1 MPLYFLTVLLLCLH
15 AATPNPSYTWSATAD
30 SLQEATYKKFISANG
45 QYFIQNTS
53 GNTTFNY
60 WWNAHALDVLVD
72 GYQRTKNASYKP
84 RMTALL
90 SGVKITNGGALP
102 NEYYDDM
109 EWMALACLRAH
120 HATADTAFLAA
131 AQLLWAD
138 IQGAWNLTGANGGM
152 AWRKTQLDYKNTPAN
167 APAVILAARL
177 YRLNKKVSDLE
188 WARRIYTWLHA
199 TLVDPATGLVWDGIN
214 REGNG
219 NIDKNWKFTYNQGIL
234 IGAALE
240 LYQVTGEQAYLTDAI
255 RTADYTISS
264 SSFTINGIL
273 RPEGKGDAG
282 LFKGIL
288 VRYLHLLAQE
298 RRLPKDKR
306 QAYLQFLRLHAQTLC
321 TRGIQRPALLI
332 GPDWAQA
339 PAAGATV
346 DFSSQLSGLMLIEIA
361 AAEGKSWE

>member
-1 MPLYFLTVLLLCLH
+1 MTFLFFIASVFTSGLH
-15 AATPNPSYTWSATAD
+15 DQNPTSPYRWAATAD
-30 SLQEATYKKFISANG
+30 SLQETTYNKFISANG

-72 GYQRTKNASYKP
+72 GYLRTKNPVYKP
-84 RMTALL
+84 RMITLL
-90 SGVKITNGGALP
+90 NGVKTTNGGALP

-120 HATADTAFLAA
+120 NATGDAAFLDATV
-131 AQLLWAD
+131 LLWTD
-138 IQGAWNLTGANGGM
+138 IQGAWNLSGANGGL

-177 YRLNKKVSDLE
+177 YRLNKKATDLE
-188 WARRIYTWLHA
+188 WAKRIYTWLRA
-199 TLVDPATGLVWDGIN
+199 TLVDPTTGLVWDGIN

-219 NIDKNWKFTYNQGIL
+219 QIDKGWKFTYNQGIF

-240 LYQVTGEQAYLTDAI
+240 LYKITGEQSYLSDAI
-255 RTADYTISS
+255 HTADYAISN
-264 SSFTINGIL
+264 FTINGIL

-288 VRYLHLLAQE
+288 IRYLAILTGE
-298 RRLPKDKR
+298 RKLPAEKR
-306 QAYLQFLRLHAQTLC
+306 KAYHQFLRLNAETLYLK
-321 TRGIQRPALLI
+321 GLQRPALLI
-332 GPDWAQA
+332 DANWTQA
-339 PAAGATV
+339 PV
-346 DFSSQLSGLMLIEIA
+346 DGTSIDLSTQLSGLMLIETA
-361 AAEGKSWE
+361 AVLNQHW